1 MTKFLLLTA
10 LVFSTI
16 TSFSQE
22 YFNNRFEFGQPGIWD
37 AGVTVLELPD
47 GYLIGGGTGTP
58 GDEFWHRVGFYKIDF
73 LGNKLFSKVYG
84 NNAAEYYIGNPGSL
98 IRLNDSMFISVGGK
112 RQFTSSWVH
121 DEGLICFHNAAFDTL
136 FCKYYGE
143 DQIPYDTAYMF
154 RQGKLDLNNSIVA
167 IGSKYPYDHVE
178 KILFIKTDHQ
188 GNQIWEK
195 AYTDISNFYC
205 QGHSVICTS
214 DGGYA
219 IGGIRFYMMGSVNTS
234 HDPIVLKTDSSGNQ
248 LWKKAFGGGYSDTR
262 GMICNTQDGN
272 MVLAYAYCDYMTGSN
287 SFRRINL
294 IKLDN
299 AGNVIWD
306 KKYGTIEPENTLL
319 NIRENADGSL
329 VFTGTV
335 IKEFTTKYKFFGWI
349 MKVTSSGDSLWY
361 RRYDICEGEGS
372 SHCLYDVIQ
381 TADNGYIAC
390 GVVYPQAPDTGSQDG
405 WIIKVDSLGCVNPGD
420 CWVGIRAVP
429 VTENGGMSVFPNPA
443 SDKVRV
449 QLGMRNEESGMNEE
463 LKMVVH
469 DIFGRIVEE
478 IKVPAGK
485 EEITLDVSGWQRGMY
500 VFRLMFNNQ
509 QVGDQKV
516 VVE

>member
-1 MTKFLLLTA
+1 MSKILLILIA
-10 LVFSTI
+10 GLLGI
-16 TSFSQE
+16 PGYGQE
-22 YFNNRFEFGQPGIWD
+22 YFNKRFEFGQPGIWD

-73 LGNKLFSKVYG
+73 LGNKIFSKVYG
-84 NNAAEYYIGNPGSL
+84 NNAAEYYIGNPGSI
-98 IRLNDSMFISVGGK
+98 IRYNDSIVFAVGSKNTYSSNWILQEGLLYKLTNSFDTVFCKHYGDQILPNDTDYQFQQIKASGSKLIIVGFKKPYGLRISV
-112 RQFTSSWVH
+112 
-121 DEGLICFHNAAFDTL
+121 
-136 FCKYYGE
+136 
-143 DQIPYDTAYMF
+143 
-154 RQGKLDLNNSIVA
+154 
-167 IGSKYPYDHVE
+167 
-178 KILFIKTDHQ
+178 ILIKTDSL

-205 QGHSVICTS
+205 EGHSVICTS

-219 IGGIRFYMMGSVNTS
+219 IGGIRYYSMGSVNTS
-234 HDPIVLKTDSSGNQ
+234 YDPIVLKTDSSGNQ

-335 IKEFTTKYKFFGWI
+335 IKEFTTKYKYFGWI
-349 MKVTSSGDSLWY
+349 MKATSSGDSLWY

-372 SHCLYDVIQ
+372 SHYLIDVIQ

-500 VFRLMFNNQ
+500 VFRLMFNKQ
-509 QVGDQKV
+509 QVGNQKV

>member
-1 MTKFLLLTA
+1 MSKILLILIA
-10 LVFSTI
+10 GLLGI
-16 TSFSQE
+16 PGYGQE
-22 YFNNRFEFGQPGIWD
+22 YFNNRFEFEKAGWWD
-37 AGVTVLELPD
+37 GATNVCLLPD
-47 GYLIGGGTGTP
+47 GYVIGGGTENF
-58 GDEFWHRVGFYKIDF
+58 DNSLRLEFYKIDLQGNF
-73 LGNKLFSKVYG
+73 LFFKSYWDSVS
-84 NNAAEYYIGNPGSL
+84 YYYLGNPGSIIQL
-98 IRLNDSMFISVGGK
+98 SSDSLLSVGTK
-112 RQFTSSWVH
+112 QVITSSGVH
-121 DEGLICFHNAAFDTL
+121 DQGLLYFFNSYFDTL
-136 FCKYYGE
+136 STKRFGE
-143 DQIPYDTAYMF
+143 SAEPFDTIYIF
-154 RQGKLDLNNSIVA
+154 HQLKVDLLNNILISGTKLVNSYI
-167 IGSKYPYDHVE
+167 K
-178 KILFIKTDHQ
+178 KILLIKTDLQ

-195 AYTDISNFYC
+195 TYTDISNFHC
-205 QGHSVICTS
+205 MGHSVICTS

-500 VFRLMFNNQ
+500 VFRLMYNKQ

-516 VVE
+516 VVTE